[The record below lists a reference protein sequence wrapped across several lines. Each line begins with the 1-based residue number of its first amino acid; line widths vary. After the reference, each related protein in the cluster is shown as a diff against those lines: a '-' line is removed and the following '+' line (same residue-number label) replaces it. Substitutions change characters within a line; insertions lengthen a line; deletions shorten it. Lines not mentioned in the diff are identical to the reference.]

1 MQDKEKQNT
10 EILTLEKIIK
20 SFLKPFIIGCIFI
33 SAKFITNSDATA
45 SGGAIL
51 IVCSLLYLAFS
62 LFKLFMQNKESQS
75 ADKQ

>member
-1 MQDKEKQNT
+1 MQDKENQYPET
-10 EILTLEKIIK
+10 LTLEKIIK

-33 SAKFITNSDATA
+33 SAKLITNSDATA

-62 LFKLFMQNKESQS
+62 LFKFFRQNNANNA
-75 ADKQ
+75 ADK